1 MGYSRV
7 GLEELIDEMRKR
19 KAEFLLIIDT
29 NMMLDMMRGVPVR
42 EPLEE
47 ELGARIIPVTTKTV
61 LEELERLARD
71 SNSLKI
77 LLKTRLGE
85 ILSDILVLD
94 SVDRVSAD
102 RDIEALAL
110 RLKNAGVGVVVA
122 TNDKR
127 LRKRL
132 RDRGIDVAFF
142 RWAHKRVQS
151 SLGRTI

>member
-7 GLEELIDEMRKR
+7 GLDELIDEMRKR
-19 KAEFLLIIDT
+19 KAEFLLLIDT

-61 LEELERLARD
+61 LEELERLARN

-77 LLKTRLGE
+77 LLNTRLRE

-102 RDIEALAL
+102 RDIEALAS
-110 RLKNAGVGVVVA
+110 RLKNEGVGVVVA